1 MGKDRG
7 VIIISHDEIKDL
19 TSDLDDKVV
28 KALQNKVNTYEAE
41 INELKDTLFKKNS
54 ELEETQ
60 KKLSVLESRAGNLE
74 RLDSEIYDLKR
85 TVTLKNDEL
94 NKLWAEMDGLKPKIA
109 ELTKNNEEL
118 KRDLAEKNSKINDL
132 TETLSEKE
140 KELNEKASKLEK
152 VETELSA
159 LKPTAPTE
167 YTSEERL
174 ICPNCGAR
182 GKDLKVEEDK
192 SKVLG
197 YVGHSPLYSKINVCK
212 KCGYKF

>member
-1 MGKDRG
+1 MGKVRG

-28 KALQNKVNTYEAE
+28 KALQNKVNTYETE
-41 INELKDTLFKKNS
+41 INELKDTLLKKNS

-60 KKLSVLESRAGNLE
+60 RKLSDLESKAGNLE
-74 RLDSEIYDLKR
+74 RLDSEIYDLKK

-94 NKLWAEMDGLKPKIA
+94 NKLRAEVDGLKPKIA
-109 ELTKNNEEL
+109 ELTKNKDEL
-118 KRDLAEKNSKINDL
+118 KRDLAEKNSKINEL

-152 VETELSA
+152 AETELSA
-159 LKPTAPTE
+159 LKPTAPKE

>member
-60 KKLSVLESRAGNLE
+60 SKLSDLVSKSGNLE
-74 RLDSEIYDLKR
+74 RLDSEIYDLKK

-94 NKLWAEMDGLKPKIA
+94 NKLRAEMDEFKPKIA
-109 ELTKNNEEL
+109 ELTKNNVEL
-118 KRDLAEKNSKINDL
+118 KRDLAEKESKINEL
-132 TETLSEKE
+132 TEALSEKE
-140 KELNEKASKLEK
+140 KELNEKTSKLEK

-159 LKPTAPTE
+159 LKPTAPTA